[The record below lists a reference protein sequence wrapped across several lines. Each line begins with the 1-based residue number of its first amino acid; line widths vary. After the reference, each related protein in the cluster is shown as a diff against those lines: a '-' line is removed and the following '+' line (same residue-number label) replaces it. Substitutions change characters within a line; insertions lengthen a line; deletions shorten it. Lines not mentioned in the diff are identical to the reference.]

1 MICYLDN
8 YGPEKFSEIFLG
20 EFDNPEAIWNMEM
33 RKFMI
38 RKIAVHLAEFTPRL
52 KSNTRAPYQ
61 VRQDGRPVYPELN
74 RHRLFLDAQCDCEM
88 FHVFIVSDAQCECE
102 DVVVA
107 RKIL

>member
-61 VRQDGRPVYPELN
+61 VCTVSRSSGLSLVILTS
-74 RHRLFLDAQCDCEM
+74 
-88 FHVFIVSDAQCECE
+88 IVP
-102 DVVVA
+102 
-107 RKIL
+107 